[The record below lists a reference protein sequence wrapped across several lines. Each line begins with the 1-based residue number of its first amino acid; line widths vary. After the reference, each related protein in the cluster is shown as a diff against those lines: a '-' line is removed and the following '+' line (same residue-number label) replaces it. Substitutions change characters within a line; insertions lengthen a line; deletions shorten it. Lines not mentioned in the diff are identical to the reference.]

1 MFDKVVEI
9 LEEYVESG
17 AEITMDSALVDDLGI
32 SSLDVIN
39 IISAFE
45 DEYEIE
51 IPDRVI
57 PTLRTVR
64 DIVEYLEENA
74 E

>member
-1 MFDKVVEI
+1 MYDKVVEI

-17 AEITMDSALVDDLGI
+17 VDITMDSALIDDLGI
-32 SSLDVIN
+32 NSLDVVT
-39 IISAFE
+39 IITSFE
-45 DEYEIE
+45 DEFEIE
-51 IPDRVI
+51 IPDRDI

-64 DIVEYLEENA
+64 DIVEYLEENV

>member
-45 DEYEIE
+45 DEFEIE